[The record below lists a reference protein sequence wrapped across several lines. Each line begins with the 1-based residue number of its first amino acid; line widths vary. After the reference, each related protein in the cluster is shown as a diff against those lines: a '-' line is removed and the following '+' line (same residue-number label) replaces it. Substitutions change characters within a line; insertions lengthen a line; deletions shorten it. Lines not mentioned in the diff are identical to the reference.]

1 MNREVN
7 RSEAYLDLVARRI
20 RAIPLDGQ
28 PRQLYEPVHYCLE
41 NGGKRIRPVMTL
53 MACEL
58 FGGKVEEALDPAV
71 GLELFHNFTLLHDDV
86 MDKAP
91 VRRNKPTVH
100 ERWDVNTA
108 ILSGDVLFALASQY
122 VARVPDR
129 VLRPVI
135 ELYHQVVIEVCEGQ
149 QYDMDYELRSEV
161 LLEEYIEMIR
171 LKTAVLPAACMK
183 TGAIIAGAAQE
194 GQDAIYRFGELIG
207 LAFQLRD
214 DWLDVFGDRHQFGK
228 QTGGDIIANKKT
240 WLYIQALRQAGPRQ
254 KETLIRAYS
263 GKISDDKEKVEKVK
277 SVFQE
282 LGISDLA
289 LEAMHGYYQQALD
302 VMVAIRQPA
311 QRKQDL
317 LDLAAY
323 LLKREK

>member
-1 MNREVN
+1 MTLE
-7 RSEAYLDLVARRI
+7 SYLELVTERI

-41 NGGKRIRPVMTL
+41 NGGKRIRPLMTL

-86 MDKAP
+86 MDEAP
-91 VRRNKPTVH
+91 VRRNMPTVH

-135 ELYHQVVIEVCEGQ
+135 ELYHRVVIEVCEGQ
-149 QYDMDYELRSEV
+149 QYDMDYEVRNEV
-161 LLEEYIEMIR
+161 LMEEYLEMIR
-171 LKTAVLPAACMK
+171 LKTAVLPASCMK
-183 TGAIIAGAAQE
+183 TGAIIAGAGQGE
-194 GQDAIYRFGELIG
+194 QDAIYRFGELVG

-214 DWLDVFGDRHQFGK
+214 DWLDLFGDRQQFGK

-240 WLYIQALRQAGPRQ
+240 WLYIQALRLADHRQ
-254 KETLIRAYS
+254 RQVLTDAYS
-263 GKISDDKEKVEKVK
+263 GKIGDEKEKVEQVK
-277 SVFQE
+277 SVFEQ
-282 LGISDLA
+282 LGISGLA
-289 LEAMHGYYQQALD
+289 QEAMQQYYQDALD
-302 VMVAIRQPA
+302 VMEAIRQPGHKKEA
-311 QRKQDL
+311 L